1 MFYFFKKIKKLL
13 QFTLEK
19 ITCCAKREEKSRGKI
34 PTLDIKWSV
43 PKVKTDYCKLN
54 ILEASLNITLKDTVF
69 ARPVNG

>member
-1 MFYFFKKIKKLL
+1 M

-34 PTLDIKWSV
+34 PDPPPTLDIKWSV